1 MLSVGLLVGT
11 LPGCWLAFLE
21 FLLASSPKPRIVVSG
36 IIVLL
41 RAEGSQLSCWKACW
55 NCAACWLARFLN
67 AYCDASVQ
75 CLLESLLDACRFAWQ
90 LLAERLLDTTLKVWW
105 FGRKLFLW
113 NASRALVMLVGAR
126 VECLQN
132 LVTCMF

>member
-1 MLSVGLLVGT
+1 MLVGI
-11 LPGCWLAFLE
+11 LGIPVGILAETSHSCQWNHRSTARRRLAAVLLE
-21 FLLASSPKPRIVVSG
+21 SLLELCCLLAGP
-36 IIVLL
+36 LL
-41 RAEGSQLSCWKACW
+41 
-55 NCAACWLARFLN
+55 
-67 AYCDASVQ
+67 Q